1 MCGEIVAQR
10 GRSIC
15 KDCAPMLKPIKGVR
29 CYRCSRP
36 LLEERQEFCY
46 DCSRKKHV
54 YQQGIAVFGYQSP
67 VAQSLYQLKYHARK
81 EYGIFYGHYAAVYAK
96 KQIQAWKIE
105 VLIPVPLH
113 PSRLAKRGYNQAE
126 VIARAMGE
134 KLNLPVVTDAV
145 KRVEKTKP
153 LKELNPQERRKS
165 LQRAFMP
172 AKNQAHWKNVLIID
186 DIYTTGSTIDAVSRV
201 LFLKILR
208 KGRKMPLCKDREAK
222 IIFNIDLSSAGVF
235 SLCLAAPAVFG
246 KYMKALRPQ
255 TLQ

>member
-81 EYGIFYGHYAAVYAK
+81 EYGIFYGHYAAVCAK

-201 LFLKILR
+201 LKETQRAEVIYFLTIAI
-208 KGRKMPLCKDREAK
+208 G
-222 IIFNIDLSSAGVF
+222 IGNN
-235 SLCLAAPAVFG
+235 
-246 KYMKALRPQ
+246 
-255 TLQ
+255 

>member
-1 MCGEIVAQR
+1 MR
-10 GRSIC
+10 RNRSTKGRSIC

-134 KLNLPVVTDAV
+134 KLNLPVVTDASKTSGKNKTV
-145 KRVEKTKP
+145 KGIKSTGAQKKSSEGIYAGKKSGALEKCTDY
-153 LKELNPQERRKS
+153 R
-165 LQRAFMP
+165 
-172 AKNQAHWKNVLIID
+172 
-186 DIYTTGSTIDAVSRV
+186 
-201 LFLKILR
+201 
-208 KGRKMPLCKDREAK
+208 
-222 IIFNIDLSSAGVF
+222 
-235 SLCLAAPAVFG
+235 
-246 KYMKALRPQ
+246 
-255 TLQ
+255 

>member
-153 LKELNPQERRKS
+153 LKE
-165 LQRAFMP
+165 
-172 AKNQAHWKNVLIID
+172 
-186 DIYTTGSTIDAVSRV
+186 
-201 LFLKILR
+201 
-208 KGRKMPLCKDREAK
+208 
-222 IIFNIDLSSAGVF
+222 
-235 SLCLAAPAVFG
+235 
-246 KYMKALRPQ
+246 
-255 TLQ
+255 

>member
-81 EYGIFYGHYAAVYAK
+81 EYGIFY
-96 KQIQAWKIE
+96 E
-105 VLIPVPLH
+105 
-113 PSRLAKRGYNQAE
+113 SREGKGTKVTV
-126 VIARAMGE
+126 VI
-134 KLNLPVVTDAV
+134 
-145 KRVEKTKP
+145 
-153 LKELNPQERRKS
+153 
-165 LQRAFMP
+165 P
-172 AKNQAHWKNVLIID
+172 AKNVSDVVL
-186 DIYTTGSTIDAVSRV
+186 
-201 LFLKILR
+201 
-208 KGRKMPLCKDREAK
+208 
-222 IIFNIDLSSAGVF
+222 
-235 SLCLAAPAVFG
+235 
-246 KYMKALRPQ
+246 
-255 TLQ
+255 